1 MKCVGLF
8 QAGIL
13 LDFSEGD
20 SPGGWSLMGGNFPG
34 GSFPGKNFH
43 RTMKY
48 HEICKKGVNTFVF
61 VSRAVAL

>member
-1 MKCVGLF
+1 M
-8 QAGIL
+8 GIL

-20 SPGGWSLMGGNFPG
+20 SPMGGGGGWSLMGGNFPG

-48 HEICKKGVNTFVF
+48 M
-61 VSRAVAL
+61 

>member
-20 SPGGWSLMGGNFPG
+20 SPGELEFDGWEFPG
-34 GSFPGKNFH
+34 WEFSREKFP
-43 RTMKY
+43 
-48 HEICKKGVNTFVF
+48 
-61 VSRAVAL
+61 